1 MVSTTATGWYFY
13 GITRS
18 GALPQASG
26 DDELQLLEFSGLAA
40 VVRPVLLA
48 DFSSAV
54 LQERL
59 RTAAALED
67 MVRSHNEVV
76 EAVHAQKPILPAKFG
91 MVYASADD
99 VVSALQPEHDAL
111 LDQLNRLDG
120 CDEWAVHIYADRD
133 AIRRHIAAIDPEIQQ
148 LREERAAARPG
159 RAFFLDR
166 QLEHELERATDRE
179 LVTAAQ
185 AAFEW
190 IAGCAVAGQMN
201 PPAPVTNSA
210 VTEILRAS
218 FLVPRDSAE
227 QFEKR
232 VRSSADA
239 DAGLHCEYSGPW
251 PPYSFATREEAE

>member
-18 GALPQASG
+18 GALAQTSEAAA
-26 DDELQLLEFSGLAA
+26 LQLLEFSGLAA
-40 VVRPVLLA
+40 VVKPVLLA
-48 DFSSAV
+48 DFSAAV
-54 LQERL
+54 LQERFQ
-59 RTAAALED
+59 TAAALED
-67 MVRSHNEVV
+67 MVRSHNQVV

-99 VVSALQPEHDAL
+99 VVSALEPAHDAL

-133 AIRRHIAAIDPEIQQ
+133 AVRTRISSLDPHIRQ
-148 LREERAAARPG
+148 LRDERAAARPG

-166 QLEHELERATDRE
+166 QLEHEVEKATDQE
-179 LVTAAQ
+179 LVTIAQ
-185 AAFEW
+185 VAFDW
-190 IAGCAVAGQMN
+190 VADCAVAGQMS
-201 PPAPVTNSA
+201 PVGPAEDPA
-210 VTEILRAS
+210 LTEILRAS
-218 FLVPRDSAE
+218 FLVSRDGAE

-239 DAGLHCEYSGPW
+239 SVGVYCEYSGPW
-251 PPYSFATREEAE
+251 PAYSFASHEEAE